1 MPSTGRH
8 SPEESEYL
16 RMFMVF
22 RKVRDAFEGPPA
34 DWTLKDQVKR
44 NRQQA
49 ILHTMTELN
58 IEEMASLR
66 GGQAID
72 ISKTG
77 NDSNIAII
85 LALGNQAAT
94 APMNQSV
101 GGGVTQVAAAQAG
114 NQTVQLSQ
122 FPF

>member
-1 MPSTGRH
+1 
-8 SPEESEYL
+8 
-16 RMFMVF
+16 MFMVF
-22 RKVRDAFEGPPA
+22 RKVRDAFEGPPV

-85 LALGNQAAT
+85 LALGNQAAA